1 MKVPLYE
8 ADRSSTFYAVAAVA
22 EREQQAATFTTEG
35 ALTAWAILALA
46 LVVLGIM
53 IGGPA

>member
-1 MKVPLYE
+1 MKVPLYK
-8 ADRSSTFYAVAAVA
+8 ADQSSTFYVVA
-22 EREQQAATFTTEG
+22 ERGQQAATFTTEG

>member
-8 ADRSSTFYAVAAVA
+8 ADRSSTFCVVA

-35 ALTAWAILALA
+35 ALTAWAVLALA
-46 LVVLGIM
+46 LVVLGLM
-53 IGGPA
+53 IGGCA